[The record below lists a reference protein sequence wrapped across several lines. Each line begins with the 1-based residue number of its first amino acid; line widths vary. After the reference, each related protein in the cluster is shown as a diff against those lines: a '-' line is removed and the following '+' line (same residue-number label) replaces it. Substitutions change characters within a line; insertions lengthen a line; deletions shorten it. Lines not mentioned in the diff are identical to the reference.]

1 MSVSTVNVMK
11 SVNGGTFQPN
21 TYLTNLSLAAFQSE
35 DDYAAT
41 KLFPVVPV
49 ALPSGKYFKFSA
61 ADLARDNV
69 QMKPA
74 FGRVQ
79 PALMGISDD
88 GYDCRVEQL
97 IIGVDKIGA
106 LPYTRIGAPGA
117 ADPRVGKVR
126 AAVEQAKL
134 HLDARFAEKFFT
146 PSAWSNVYAGTDS
159 SPSGKQ
165 FKKFSSD
172 GSDPVML
179 VDRLMLD
186 VRKNGRRKPNKIAL
200 GMETFIALKHNPAV
214 LDRIKYSGQAEHPA
228 AVNENVLAQ
237 LFGVDRVVV
246 LASSY
251 NKAAPGADADMS
263 FVCDPAGMLICYAPD
278 QPAIDEPSVGYTFA
292 WDILGGGQYI
302 AMSQWEGE
310 PGTHSEYVEAL
321 MALDMKKTSDELAVY
336 CKDCA

>member
-1 MSVSTVNVMK
+1 MSVSTVNVIK

-79 PALMGISDD
+79 PALMGVSDD
-88 GYDCRVEQL
+88 AYDCRVEQL
-97 IIGVDKIGA
+97 IIGVDQIGA
-106 LPYTRIGAPGA
+106 LPYARVGAPGA

-134 HLDARFAEKFFT
+134 HLDARFAEEFFT
-146 PSAWSNVYAGTDS
+146 PDAWSNVYKGVDS

-165 FKKFSSD
+165 FEKFSSK

-179 VDRLMLD
+179 VDRLIMD

-200 GMETFIALKHNPAV
+200 GIETF
-214 LDRIKYSGQAEHPA
+214 
-228 AVNENVLAQ
+228 
-237 LFGVDRVVV
+237 
-246 LASSY
+246 
-251 NKAAPGADADMS
+251 
-263 FVCDPAGMLICYAPD
+263 
-278 QPAIDEPSVGYTFA
+278 T
-292 WDILGGGQYI
+292 
-302 AMSQWEGE
+302 
-310 PGTHSEYVEAL
+310 
-321 MALDMKKTSDELAVY
+321 
-336 CKDCA
+336 

>member
-1 MSVSTVNVMK
+1 MAISPVDITK
-11 SVNGGTFQPN
+11 SIVGGSFQPN
-21 TYLTNLSLAAFQSE
+21 TYLTNLSLAAFQSD

-49 ALPSGKYFKFSA
+49 ALPSGKYFKFDA
-61 ADLARDNV
+61 QELARDNV
-69 QMKPA
+69 RVKPA

-79 PALMGISDD
+79 PALMSLSDD

-97 IIGVDKIGA
+97 IIGVDQLGA
-106 LPYTRIGAPGA
+106 LPYARVGAPGA

-126 AAVEQAKL
+126 AAMEQVKL
-134 HLDARFAEKFFT
+134 HLDAAFAEKFFT
-146 PSAWSNVYAGTDS
+146 ASAWSNVYAGVDS
-159 SPSGKQ
+159 APSAGQ
-165 FKKFSSD
+165 FVKFTSD

-179 VDRLMLD
+179 IDRLMLD
-186 VRKNGRRKPNKIAL
+186 VRRNGRRKPNKIAL
-200 GMETFIALKHNPAV
+200 GMETFIALRHNPAI
-214 LDRIKYSGQAEHPA
+214 LDRIKYSGQAERPA

-237 LFGVDRVVV
+237 LFGVERVVV

-251 NKAAPGADADMS
+251 NKAVPGMDADMD
-263 FVCDPAGMLICYAPD
+263 FTCDPTGMLICYAPN
-278 QPAIDEPSVGYTFA
+278 QPAIDEPSAGYTFA

-321 MALDMKKTSDELAVY
+321 MALDMKKTGDDLAVY
-336 CKDCA
+336 CKDCV